1 MKISPLLALLSLLLL
16 AFSAGADVYKPG
28 DSFIGFQAADQH
40 GAAFTFKAGDAKFI
54 LFDTPGES
62 GPSEQ
67 PQDAGWFDK
76 NHALL
81 LVNITDLS
89 FLKRKIARSRLES
102 KPFRLLVVD
111 DENAAARFPTEKGK
125 LTVLLLDDQGK
136 ITSIRFAA
144 PGKEVQA
151 LVTGGK

>member
-1 MKISPLLALLSLLLL
+1 MTTSPLLAFLAVLLLS
-16 AFSAGADVYKPG
+16 FSAEADVYKTG
-28 DSFIGFQAADQH
+28 DSFTGFQAADQH
-40 GAAFTFKAGDAKFI
+40 GTAFCFKAGDAKFV

-67 PQDAGWFDK
+67 PKDPGWFDK

-81 LVNITDLS
+81 LVNLNDLA
-89 FLKRKIARSRLES
+89 FFKRKMARSRLEA

-111 DENAAARFPTEKGK
+111 NEKAAARFPTEKGK

-151 LVTGGK
+151 VVTEAK

>member
-1 MKISPLLALLSLLLL
+1 MKISPLLAFLSLLLL
-16 AFSAGADVYKPG
+16 AFSSEADVYKPG
-28 DSFIGFQAADQH
+28 DSFIGFQSADQH
-40 GAAFTFKAGDAKFI
+40 GTAFTFKANDAKFI

-67 PQDAGWFDK
+67 PKDAGWFDK

-89 FLKRKIARSRLES
+89 FFKRKLARSRLES

-111 DENAAARFPTEKGK
+111 NENAAARFPTEKGK
-125 LTVLLLDDQGK
+125 LTVLLLDNQGR
-136 ITSIRFAA
+136 IASIRFAA
-144 PGKEVQA
+144 PGKEVQT
-151 LVTGGK
+151 LVAEGK